1 MSNIETQQ
9 DDEILDTIDETQV
22 DAGHE
27 AEVAED
33 DDQDD
38 EAEAG
43 DEEDDGEEGDEDE
56 SDDED

>member
-9 DDEILDTIDETQV
+9 DDEILDTIDETQD
-22 DAGHE
+22 DAGH
-27 AEVAED
+27 
-33 DDQDD
+33 

-43 DEEDDGEEGDEDE
+43 DEEDDGDEGDEDE